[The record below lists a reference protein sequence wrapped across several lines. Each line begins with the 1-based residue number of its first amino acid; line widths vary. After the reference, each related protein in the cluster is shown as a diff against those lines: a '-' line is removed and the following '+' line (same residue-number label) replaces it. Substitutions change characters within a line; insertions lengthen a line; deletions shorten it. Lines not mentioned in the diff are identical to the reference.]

1 MKKTQK
7 KLVNKKRKTK
17 RINKMKKRI
26 KKGGE
31 GEEIFKLYSE
41 VYHKTQNNYIR
52 RNMRP
57 IYNFKGEKKGKGN
70 FADVY
75 LGTIHCSNEEN
86 CIESKPYPWITFLT
100 QIFKKKVKMDNKLS
114 QQLSKMV
121 HPIQDATAIPPS
133 LNDKY
138 ILRVY
143 GKKSN
148 NETDITE
155 QGLSETV
162 QERNGVKLIHYLL
175 TNNCNN
181 HVSNLYDYGI
191 LLDDS
196 GHEKGSLEQ
205 NTCFEDKC
213 FYTIMEAGKCD
224 CDKYFLEQLK
234 TRSYIKYEKLNQI
247 ILYIIKMIRN
257 VQCLHKQNIMHYDIK
272 LANSIIKEGSD
283 TISEKGFDVK
293 LIDFGISE
301 KIKKFGAVRK
311 DLSGTIGF
319 VPWKEVNGKYGQVI
333 EEEYLQ
339 RAYDDIYAIF
349 AIFSHLI
356 DELEIPINILMRE
369 LYMEKKSGKNEVRRI
384 NSNFLNEI
392 KEREEN
398 NNKERENNNKWW
410 RRLTYNY
417 DESIYEDIVNK
428 FQSIYKQFDFYPY
441 N

>member
-26 KKGGE
+26 KKGGDG
-31 GEEIFKLYSE
+31 GEIFNFKLYSE

-57 IYNFKGEKKGKGN
+57 IYNFKGEKKGEGN

-114 QQLSKMV
+114 KQLSTMV
-121 HPIQDATAIPPS
+121 HPIQDATE

-148 NETDITE
+148 NETDITDE
-155 QGLSETV
+155 GLDETV

-175 TNNCNN
+175 TNKCNN

-191 LLDDS
+191 LLDNES

-205 NTCFEDKC
+205 NTCIDDKC

-234 TRSYIKYEKLNQI
+234 TRSYKKYEKLNQI

-283 TISEKGFDVK
+283 TISEGGSDVK

-301 KIKKFGAVRK
+301 KIEKFGANRK
-311 DLSGTIGF
+311 NRSGTIGF

-333 EEEYLQ
+333 EEEHLQ

-349 AIFSHLI
+349 AIFSYLI

-384 NSNFLNEI
+384 NSDFLNEI

-410 RRLTYNY
+410 RWRTYNY
-417 DESIYEDIVNK
+417 DESIYEDIVSK